1 MWQDRKAYDESYH
14 IQQRAQRRRPRS

>member
-14 IQQRAQRRRPRS
+14 IKQRAQRRRPRS